1 MTSWIEGLIR
11 DSNNPSI
18 LDKNFP
24 QFRIFDWFVG
34 HSWSQVYEI
43 YIYIFILFNKFSFYR
58 VYLNQLMVK
67 IKNRHP
73 KKLIIIMVS
82 LYGV

>member
-18 LDKNFP
+18 QDKNFP

-43 YIYIFILFNKFSFYR
+43 YIYIYLFYLINFLSIGFI
-58 VYLNQLMVK
+58 
-67 IKNRHP
+67 
-73 KKLIIIMVS
+73 
-82 LYGV
+82 

>member
-18 LDKNFP
+18 QDKNFP

-43 YIYIFILFNKFSFYR
+43 YIYIYFI
-58 VYLNQLMVK
+58 
-67 IKNRHP
+67 
-73 KKLIIIMVS
+73 
-82 LYGV
+82 